1 MKRVSCEYGDWMNN
15 DLRDIGDEEMERRRM
30 VTREV
35 VFYLTRLTNNL
46 SCSRSYASNSRAN

>member
-1 MKRVSCEYGDWMNN
+1 MNS
-15 DLRDIGDEEMERRRM
+15 DVRDRGEEEKERRRM

-35 VFYLTRLTNNL
+35 VFYLTRLSNNL